1 VNTQETKNKLTLL
14 QEVVEKEEKF
24 KFEQRERDLELY
36 KNLFNTLTSK
46 VSETVKLEIDAR
58 FQADM
63 DNKSLAHTIAQR
75 LMGEIDLLKRDIDKS
90 VKETKESL
98 KVNNNEC
105 SDRAHNLSKY
115 IDQQVSGNNEG
126 LLKKYDNIKTLISK
140 LTDQFKAHIVFHD
153 EQLKNLQ
160 NKVNSQVDASS
171 LIKEE
176 LMNYTIGL
184 EERYQRKF
192 KDLTLYLETIWKSNI
207 SVVNERVDL
216 LSSKTDKNFLLLS
229 QELVNT
235 RKVLANRIDEIDT
248 TSSLQFKTTVEDLEG
263 ILTKMKHYDVL
274 LEKFEKNNQTLN
286 KKVETNIADVISK
299 VNTWQTNDRVS
310 KNIAH
315 QELLGEVDKVRDELT
330 HFSQQVELNMQSMVK
345 NFESTYLSLFEKS
358 KQTVDQITKMSENNF
373 KIFNQIDNNIE
384 TLQEE
389 SRRIEIANLVNSMLN
404 KLEEEN
410 IYNVIDSIKSEN
422 TNKSDY
428 FKDKLENIEENIRNV
443 ELNTI
448 VKEMIG
454 KVELSLI
461 GERLDNNSLNIEESE
476 KMIFTRMDLLDTK
489 IHIASNNI
497 EEVRNEL
504 IQAKKDLNDNL
515 AKKMDSKNNSDDNSI
530 ANQIIN
536 HYESKILLDNMLNKI
551 EFDNIYSILNSTS
564 STSKGTPNDISIKLE
579 SFNER
584 LIKIDNEITETTATT
599 KKVLNEY
606 NSVIDSKVNNVMERL
621 KKENLD
627 MWTNS
632 LKLENK
638 TFTPDDIKKILKS
651 IPPVIIT
658 REESKKMIKELETI
672 VEKNPRPKLISP
684 WEKIITYRQD
694 FQYDVL
700 NNLKDSGEEELKA
713 TIQKKKPKNMDNAKI
728 YPKVKKQKNGE
739 SKENQSNKSG
749 KNIESNKEKL
759 EKDLNNSKEEGNEE
773 NKPKKEMNFKDQ
785 SGKELSLKKK
795 NSEANLGKKKGEE
808 KNKESNEEN
817 PNNESKNTL
826 QQKETNNKNQN
837 KK

>member
-1 VNTQETKNKLTLL
+1 L

-24 KFEQRERDLELY
+24 KYEQRERDLELY

-75 LMGEIDLLKRDIDKS
+75 LMGEIDVLKRDIDKS

-184 EERYQRKF
+184 EERYQKKF
-192 KDLTLYLETIWKSNI
+192 KDLTLYLEAIWKSNI
-207 SVVNERVDL
+207 SAVNERVDL
-216 LSSKTDKNFLLLS
+216 LSNKTDKNFVLLS
-229 QELVNT
+229 QELVDT

-248 TSSLQFKTTVEDLEG
+248 YQTLQFKTTVEDLEG
-263 ILTKMKHYDVL
+263 ILTKMKQYDIL
-274 LEKFEKNNQTLN
+274 LEKFEKNNQILN

-299 VNTWQTNDRVS
+299 VNTWQINDKVT

-330 HFSQQVELNMQSMVK
+330 HFSQQVEQNMQSMVK
-345 NFESTYLSLFEKS
+345 NFEATHLLLFEKS

-373 KIFNQIDNNIE
+373 KTFNQIDNNIE

-389 SRRIEIANLVNSMLN
+389 SRRIEIGNLVNSMLN

-410 IYNVIDSIKSEN
+410 IYNVIDSIKSDN
-422 TNKSDY
+422 INQSDHL
-428 FKDKLENIEENIRNV
+428 KDKLEKIEDNIRNV

-476 KMIFTRMDLLDTK
+476 KMIFTRMDLIDTK
-489 IHIASNNI
+489 IQIASNNI
-497 EEVRNEL
+497 EDVRNEL
-504 IQAKKDLNDNL
+504 IQAKEDLSDNL
-515 AKKMDSKNNSDDNSI
+515 AKKMDSKNNSDLENSI
-530 ANQIIN
+530 GNQIIN

-564 STSKGTPNDISIKLE
+564 STNKGTPNDISIKLE

-606 NSVIDSKVNNVMERL
+606 SSVIDSKVNNVMERL

-638 TFTPDDIKKILKS
+638 TYTPDDIKKILKS

-684 WEKIITYRQD
+684 WEKIITYKQD

-728 YPKVKKQKNGE
+728 FPKVNKQKNQE
-739 SKENQSNKSG
+739 TKENLSNKSG
-749 KNIESNKEKL
+749 KNIESNRENQDQ
-759 EKDLNNSKEEGNEE
+759 DLNKSKEEDNED
-773 NKPKKEMNFKDQ
+773 NKPKKEMNIKDQ

-795 NSEANLGKKKGEE
+795 NSEANLGKKKVEEE
-808 KNKESNEEN
+808 KKESNEDLNKEN
-817 PNNESKNTL
+817 PKNNSENTQ
-826 QQKETNNKNQN
+826 QQKEAPNKNEEKKN
-837 KK
+837 K

>member
-1 VNTQETKNKLTLL
+1 ML

-24 KFEQRERDLELY
+24 KYEQRERDLELY

-75 LMGEIDLLKRDIDKS
+75 LMGEIDVLKRDIDKS

-184 EERYQRKF
+184 EERYQKKF
-192 KDLTLYLETIWKSNI
+192 KDLTLYLEAIWKSNI
-207 SVVNERVDL
+207 SAVNERVDL
-216 LSSKTDKNFLLLS
+216 LSNKTDKNFVLLS
-229 QELVNT
+229 QELVDT

-248 TSSLQFKTTVEDLEG
+248 YQTLQFKTTVEDLEG
-263 ILTKMKHYDVL
+263 ILTKMKQYDIL
-274 LEKFEKNNQTLN
+274 LEKFEKNNQILN

-299 VNTWQTNDRVS
+299 VNTWQINDKVT

-330 HFSQQVELNMQSMVK
+330 HFSQQVEQNMQSMVK
-345 NFESTYLSLFEKS
+345 NFEATHLLLFEKS

-373 KIFNQIDNNIE
+373 KTFNQIDNNIE

-389 SRRIEIANLVNSMLN
+389 SRRIEIGNLVNSMLN

-410 IYNVIDSIKSEN
+410 IYNVIDSIKSDN
-422 TNKSDY
+422 INQSDHL
-428 FKDKLENIEENIRNV
+428 KDKLEKIEDNIRNV

-476 KMIFTRMDLLDTK
+476 KMIFTRMDLIDTK
-489 IHIASNNI
+489 IQIASNNI
-497 EEVRNEL
+497 EDVRNEL
-504 IQAKKDLNDNL
+504 IQAKEDLSDNL
-515 AKKMDSKNNSDDNSI
+515 AKKMDSKNNSDLENSI
-530 ANQIIN
+530 GNQIIN

-564 STSKGTPNDISIKLE
+564 STNKGTPNDISIKLE

-606 NSVIDSKVNNVMERL
+606 SSVIDSKVNNVMERL

-638 TFTPDDIKKILKS
+638 TYTPDDIKKILKS

-684 WEKIITYRQD
+684 WEKIITYKQD

-728 YPKVKKQKNGE
+728 FPKVNKQKNQE
-739 SKENQSNKSG
+739 TKENLSNKSG
-749 KNIESNKEKL
+749 KNIESNRENQDQ
-759 EKDLNNSKEEGNEE
+759 DLNKSKEEDNED
-773 NKPKKEMNFKDQ
+773 NKPKKEMNIKDQ

-795 NSEANLGKKKGEE
+795 NSEANLGKKKVEEE
-808 KNKESNEEN
+808 KKESNEDLNKEN
-817 PNNESKNTL
+817 PKNNSENTQ
-826 QQKETNNKNQN
+826 QQKEAPNKNEEKKN
-837 KK
+837 K